1 MSGYLHQLA
10 ARSLGLVHSVRSR
23 ATLPL
28 AAPLP
33 ESETP
38 TAALPIGLE
47 RTPNES
53 GHSGVASPRDNQPT
67 HASFARADTPAA
79 ITATPFDRQ
88 GHRDIVTD
96 RIAPPAENP
105 LNEPAARRGPA
116 LEPATD
122 ASIGKRPASEAS
134 APAPGVRAEHGETR
148 PVAARPASPHT
159 EPPPA
164 IDHFDALVARLLEPV
179 ATSAGFPAADLPTV
193 AATSSGPTPAPA
205 AGSRHRLEAL
215 DDRTTARAPDGH
227 PLSRRHTQAPP
238 PESAGPPEVRITI
251 GRLEVNPPPLPP
263 TPAPRPRGPAPL
275 SLADYLARRSGERR

>member
-33 ESETP
+33 ESAPP
-38 TAALPIGLE
+38 TAVLPIGLE
-47 RTPNES
+47 RAPNES
-53 GHSGVASPRDNQPT
+53 RHTGVASPRDNQST
-67 HASFARADTPAA
+67 HASFAQAHTPAT
-79 ITATPFDRQ
+79 TAAPLDRQ
-88 GHRDIVTD
+88 GHRDIVTN
-96 RIAPPAENP
+96 RTAPPADNRP
-105 LNEPAARRGPA
+105 NEPTRRGPA

-122 ASIGKRPASEAS
+122 ATIGTRPASEAF
-134 APAPGVRAEHGETR
+134 APAPGVRAERGETR
-148 PVAARPASPHT
+148 PLAARPASPHSAR
-159 EPPPA
+159 PPA
-164 IDHFDALVARLLEPV
+164 IEHLDALVARLLEPV
-179 ATSAGFPAADLPTV
+179 AASAAFPAADLPTV

-205 AGSRHRLEAL
+205 ASSRHGLEAL
-215 DDRTTARAPDGH
+215 DNRSTARAPDGH

-238 PESAGPPEVRITI
+238 PGSAGPPDVHITI
-251 GRLEVNPPPLPP
+251 GRLEVNPRPLPP